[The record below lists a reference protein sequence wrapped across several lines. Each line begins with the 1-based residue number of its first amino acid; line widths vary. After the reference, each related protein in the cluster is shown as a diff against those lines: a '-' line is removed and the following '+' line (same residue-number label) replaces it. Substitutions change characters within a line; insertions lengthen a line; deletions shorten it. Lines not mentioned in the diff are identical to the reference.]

1 MTPLENLLSRL
12 DKVTETNNPR
22 FAVSYKACCPAH
34 GDNNPSLG
42 IAQTDDGMILI
53 NCISRKCPP
62 DDVLAAVGL
71 EFGDLYDK
79 PKFHRHKPTRKPLFN
94 ARDLLA
100 SVCLEILV
108 TAIYAED
115 LLRGETPN
123 DDDVERLKLAY
134 QRVSSAHDAA
144 RGYR

>member
-1 MTPLENLLSRL
+1 MTPLDNLLSRL
-12 DKVTETNNPR
+12 EKVTETNNPR

-53 NCISRKCPP
+53 NCISRQCPP
-62 DDVLAAVGL
+62 DDILAAVGL

-79 PKFHRHKPTRKPLFN
+79 PVYHRHRPTRKPLFN

-108 TAIYAED
+108 AGIYAED
-115 LLRGETPN
+115 LLKGKTPTAE
-123 DDDVERLKLAY
+123 DVDRLKLAY
-134 QRVSSAHDAA
+134 QRLTAAHDAVRGA
-144 RGYR
+144 R